1 MVEHTASS
9 SGAAHPPHSPAKG
22 WVVCG
27 ALGKGCLFPSSSRC
41 IPLSTAIPVPGQD
54 NAHRS
59 GAKGIQNL
67 DAHRDVEP
75 PLRHPRMA
83 PTAAGTQS
91 RAGFARASKLVQ
103 DSPEFKVSSTG
114 VSSHWPLQWGP
125 G

>member
-1 MVEHTASS
+1 MPTEVEQREFRIWMLT
-9 SGAAHPPHSPAKG
+9 GM
-22 WVVCG
+22 
-27 ALGKGCLFPSSSRC
+27 
-41 IPLSTAIPVPGQD
+41 
-54 NAHRS
+54 
-59 GAKGIQNL
+59 
-67 DAHRDVEP
+67 VEP

-91 RAGFARASKLVQ
+91 RAGFARASKVVQ